1 VKTQKT
7 KEKINKMMIKLLAE
21 GGAMKPGPA
30 LSQKLGPAGIPIN
43 QVIQKINEATSDFN
57 GLKVPVELD
66 IDVKTKKFE
75 VKIFSP
81 PVSELLKKELGLSK
95 GSGMQLKTVIAN
107 ASIEQIISVAKTKMQ
122 NLLCKDMK
130 SAVKVVAGT
139 CVSLGVYIENKPA
152 KETEKDIT
160 AGKYDKEIA
169 QVKTVTSPEK
179 KKVLDDYFKEVQKKQ
194 ELILKQEQAA
204 KEAAEQA
211 ATATPATAATGTAPA
226 ATAAATP
233 VVAKA
238 APAVAKAKEPAKKK

>member
-1 VKTQKT
+1 MQ
-7 KEKINKMMIKLLAE
+7 IKLLAE

-43 QVIQKINEATSDFN
+43 QVIQKVNEATDDFK

-81 PVSELLKKELGLSK
+81 PVSELLKKELGIAK
-95 GSGMQLKTVIAN
+95 GSGLQIKTKIAN

-122 NLLCKDMK
+122 NLLCKDLK
-130 SAVKVVAGT
+130 SAVKVVVGT
-139 CVSLGVYIENKPA
+139 CVSLGILIENKTA
-152 KETEKDIT
+152 KEIEKEIE
-160 AGKYDKEIA
+160 AGKYDKEISH
-169 QVKTVTSPEK
+169 VKTETSPEK
-179 KKVLDDYFKEVQKKQ
+179 KKILEEYFKEVLKKQ

-211 ATATPATAATGTAPA
+211 AAIPVAATGTPA
-226 ATAAATP
+226 ATTTTPAAATVP
-233 VVAKA
+233 TPKTE
-238 APAVAKAKEPAKKK
+238 KAKEPAKKK